1 MNIPLISLPLDKRI
15 VTLIPEARIVG
26 DRLHVPHSAAT
37 SVLLKTI
44 GITLPPAVSRYDYEG
59 GKPFEIQKR
68 TVELLTEN
76 PRAYVLNSMGTGKT
90 KSAVWSFSFL
100 RSQNLAKRMLVIAP
114 LSTLKFVWAREVF
127 ATCPHLQV
135 NVLHGGGRAGR
146 LKLLAEP
153 ADIYVINPDGL
164 GVVIDEVI
172 RRKDIDVICID
183 ELAMF
188 RNLTLRTKLL
198 KRIARSK
205 VMVWGMT
212 GAPMP
217 NHPTD
222 VYQQAM
228 IVTPHTCPMSF
239 TRFRDETMVK
249 VGDFRWLPRPDAT
262 EKALKVL
269 KPQVRFTLDDVAEL
283 PNYVTQYAEVPLS
296 ETQALVY
303 KDIKQHCY
311 GLIKGR
317 EVTTANA
324 AVAMNKLLQISL
336 GWVYGS
342 DGSIIDLEGTPRL
355 EALVDLVSASNH
367 KVLVFVPYKHALSGV
382 CAHLDG
388 AKIENAMVSGDT
400 PAKQRSEIF
409 NLFQN
414 TEKYKVLV
422 AHPAVVAHGL
432 TLTAATT
439 VVWYGPVTSLE
450 QYDQACARI
459 RRVGQTHRQL
469 FVHMHATPIE
479 KYVYQLLI
487 RKINAQDQLLQL
499 LEEATKA

>member
-1 MNIPLISLPLDKRI
+1 MLK
-15 VTLIPEARIVG
+15 LIPDAKLVG
-26 DRLHVPHSAAT
+26 DRLHVRHTPAT
-37 SVLLKTI
+37 SILLRTI
-44 GITLPPAVSRYDYEG
+44 GIELPAAVSQYGYNG
-59 GKPFEIQKR
+59 GKPFEVQKR
-68 TVELLTEN
+68 TCELLTEN

-90 KSAVWSFSFL
+90 KSAVWSFDFL

-114 LSTLKFVWAREVF
+114 LSTLRFVWAREVF
-127 ATCPHLQV
+127 ATCPHLSV
-135 NVLHGGGRAGR
+135 NVLHHPSGGRAKR
-146 LKLLAEP
+146 LKLLDEP

-205 VMVWGMT
+205 TIVWGMT
-212 GAPMP
+212 GAPTP

-262 EKALKVL
+262 EKAMKVL
-269 KPQVRFTLDDVAEL
+269 RPQVRFTLDDVTEL
-283 PNYVTQYAEVPLS
+283 PDYVSQYTEVPMS
-296 ETQALVY
+296 STQAMVY

-311 GLIKGR
+311 GMIQGR
-317 EVTTANA
+317 EITTANA

-336 GWVYGS
+336 GWCYGS
-342 DGSIIDLEGTPRL
+342 DGSIIDLDGKPRL
-355 EALVDLVSASNH
+355 EALTDLVKASNH
-367 KVLVFVPYKHALSGV
+367 KVLVFVPYKHALAGV
-382 CAHLDG
+382 CAHLDS

-400 PAKQRSEIF
+400 PAKQR
-409 NLFQN
+409 
-414 TEKYKVLV
+414 VLKSS
-422 AHPAVVAHGL
+422 
-432 TLTAATT
+432 
-439 VVWYGPVTSLE
+439 TSF
-450 QYDQACARI
+450 R
-459 RRVGQTHRQL
+459 
-469 FVHMHATPIE
+469 TP
-479 KYVYQLLI
+479 
-487 RKINAQDQLLQL
+487 
-499 LEEATKA
+499 